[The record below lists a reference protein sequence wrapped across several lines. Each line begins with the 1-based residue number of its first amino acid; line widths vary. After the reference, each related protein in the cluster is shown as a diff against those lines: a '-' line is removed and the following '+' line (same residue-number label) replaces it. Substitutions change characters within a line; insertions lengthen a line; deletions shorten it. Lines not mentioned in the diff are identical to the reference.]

1 MFKSIFVTGLGGQGV
16 ITFAR
21 LIAGY
26 ASNQGLKVSLF
37 NSKGMAQRGGRVT
50 SEIRIS
56 SDHDL
61 VYGAR
66 LSAGGADILIGMEI
80 GEAVNSLSF
89 LKTGGLVLLINHAF
103 VPTSMILKKESYP
116 GFDQVR
122 EVFSQKTD
130 RFFGVAEPKNPY
142 NVFLLGVLGA
152 ILESVPEAL
161 PGFTCKGLEQ
171 TIKLSLKREL
181 EENLRVFQEGC
192 VYGEQ
197 LSGS

>member
-16 ITFAR
+16 ITFAK

-26 ASNQGLKVSLF
+26 ASDQGLKVSLF

-56 SDHDL
+56 SDHNS

-66 LSAGGADILIGMEI
+66 LSAGGADLLVGMEI

-89 LKTGGLVLLINHAF
+89 LKTGGLVLLINYAF
-103 VPTSMILKKESYP
+103 VPTSMILRKETYP
-116 GFDQVR
+116 GFDQVL

-130 RFFGVAEPKNPY
+130 RFFGVAEPKHPY
-142 NVFLLGVLGA
+142 NVYLLGILGA
-152 ILESVPEAL
+152 LLESIPDAL

-171 TIKLSLKREL
+171 TVKLSLKRDL

-192 VYGEQ
+192 VYGGQ

>member
-16 ITFAR
+16 ITLAK

-26 ASNQGLKVSLF
+26 ASDQGLKVSLF

-56 SDHDL
+56 SDRDI

-66 LSAGGADILIGMEI
+66 LSPGGADILIGMEI

-89 LKTGGLVLLINHAF
+89 LKTGGLVLLIDYAY
-103 VPTSMILKKESYP
+103 VPTSMILRKETYP
-116 GFDQVR
+116 SLDQVR
-122 EVFSQKTD
+122 EVFSHKTD
-130 RFFGVAEPKNPY
+130 RFFGVAEPKHPY
-142 NVFLLGVLGA
+142 NVFLLGALGA
-152 ILESVPEAL
+152 ILESLPEVL
-161 PGFTCKGLEQ
+161 PGFNCKGLEQ
-171 TIKLSLKREL
+171 RIKLSLKRDL

-192 VYGEQ
+192 VYGGQ
-197 LSGS
+197 LAGS

>member
-26 ASNQGLKVSLF
+26 ASDQGLKVSLF

-56 SDHDL
+56 SDRDS

-66 LSAGGADILIGMEI
+66 LSAGGADLLIGMEI
-80 GEAVNSLSF
+80 GEALNSLSF
-89 LKTGGLVLLINHAF
+89 LKTGGLVLLINYAF
-103 VPTSMILKKESYP
+103 VPTSMILRKEPYP
-116 GFDQVR
+116 SLDQVR

-130 RFFGVAEPKNPY
+130 RFFGVAEPQNPY

-152 ILESVPEAL
+152 ILESLPEAL

-171 TIKLSLKREL
+171 TVKLGLKRDL

-197 LSGS
+197 LAGS

>member
-16 ITFAR
+16 ITFAK
-21 LIAGY
+21 LIAEY
-26 ASNQGLKVSLF
+26 ASDQGLKVSLF

-56 SDHDL
+56 SDHDF

-66 LSAGGADILIGMEI
+66 LSAGGADLLIGMEI

-89 LKTGGLVLLINHAF
+89 LKTGGLVLLINYAF
-103 VPTSMILKKESYP
+103 VPTSMILRKETYP
-116 GFDQVR
+116 SLDQIR
-122 EVFSQKTD
+122 KVFSQKTD
-130 RFFGVAEPKNPY
+130 HFFGVAKPQNPY
-142 NVFLLGVLGA
+142 NVYLLGVLGA

-161 PGFTCKGLEQ
+161 PGFTCKGLEK
-171 TIKLSLKREL
+171 TIELNLKRDL

-192 VYGEQ
+192 VYGGQ
-197 LSGS
+197 FSGS

>member
-16 ITFAR
+16 ITFAK

-26 ASNQGLKVSLF
+26 ASDQGLKVSLF

-56 SDHDL
+56 SDHNF

-103 VPTSMILKKESYP
+103 VPTSMILRKETYP
-116 GFDQVR
+116 SIDQVR

-130 RFFGVAEPKNPY
+130 RFFGVAEPKHPY

-152 ILESVPEAL
+152 ILESLPEAL

-171 TIKLSLKREL
+171 TIKLSLKRDL

-192 VYGEQ
+192 VYGVQ

>member
-16 ITFAR
+16 ITFAK

-26 ASNQGLKVSLF
+26 ASDQGLKVSLF

-56 SDHDL
+56 SDHNS

-66 LSAGGADILIGMEI
+66 LSAGGADLLVGMEI

-89 LKTGGLVLLINHAF
+89 LKTGGLVLLINYAF
-103 VPTSMILKKESYP
+103 VPTSMILRKETYP
-116 GFDQVR
+116 GFDQVL

-130 RFFGVAEPKNPY
+130 RFFGVAEPKHPY
-142 NVFLLGVLGA
+142 NVYLLGILGA
-152 ILESVPEAL
+152 ILESIPDAL

-171 TIKLSLKREL
+171 TVKLSLKRDL

-192 VYGEQ
+192 VYGGQ

>member
-16 ITFAR
+16 ITFAK

-26 ASNQGLKVSLF
+26 ASDQGLKVSLF

-56 SDHDL
+56 SDHNF

-103 VPTSMILKKESYP
+103 VPATMILRKETYP
-116 GFDQVR
+116 SIDQVR

-130 RFFGVAEPKNPY
+130 RFFDVAEPRHPY
-142 NVFLLGVLGA
+142 NVFLLGVLGT
-152 ILESVPEAL
+152 ILESLPEAL

-171 TIKLSLKREL
+171 TIKLSLKRDL

-192 VYGEQ
+192 VYGVQ

>member
-16 ITFAR
+16 ITFAK

-26 ASNQGLKVSLF
+26 ASDQGLKVSLF

-66 LSAGGADILIGMEI
+66 LSAGEADFLIGMEI

-89 LKTGGLVLLINHAF
+89 LKTGGLVLLINYAF
-103 VPTSMILKKESYP
+103 VPTSMILRKETYP

-122 EVFSQKTD
+122 GVFSKKTD
-130 RFFGVAEPKNPY
+130 RFFGVAEPQNPH

-152 ILESVPEAL
+152 ILESLPEAL

-171 TIKLSLKREL
+171 TIKLSLKRDHK
-181 EENLRVFQEGC
+181 ENLRVFQEGY

-197 LSGS
+197 LAGS

>member
-37 NSKGMAQRGGRVT
+37 NSRGMAQRGGRVT

-56 SDHDL
+56 SDQDS

-66 LSAGGADILIGMEI
+66 LSAGGADLLIGMEI

-89 LKTGGLVLLINHAF
+89 LKTGGLVLLIDYAF
-103 VPTSMILKKESYP
+103 VPASMILRKETYP
-116 GFDQVR
+116 SFDQVR
-122 EVFSQKTD
+122 EIFSQKTD
-130 RFFGVAEPKNPY
+130 HFFAVAEPKHPH

-161 PGFTCKGLEQ
+161 PGFTCSGLEQ
-171 TIKLSLKREL
+171 TINLSLKRDI

>member
-50 SEIRIS
+50 SEIRMS
-56 SDHDL
+56 SDHDT

-66 LSAGGADILIGMEI
+66 LSAGGADLLIGMEI

-89 LKTGGLVLLINHAF
+89 LKTGGLVLLLDYAF
-103 VPTSMILKKESYP
+103 VPASMILKKETYP
-116 GFDQVR
+116 SFDQIR
-122 EVFSQKTD
+122 EVFSQKTNC
-130 RFFGVAEPKNPY
+130 FFGVAEPKHPY
-142 NVFLLGVLGA
+142 NVYLLGVLGA
-152 ILESVPEAL
+152 ILEHVPEAL

-171 TIKLSLKREL
+171 TVRWSLKQDL

-192 VYGEQ
+192 IYGGK
-197 LSGS
+197 LTGS

>member
-1 MFKSIFVTGLGGQGV
+1 MFKNIFVTGLGGQGI
-16 ITFAR
+16 ITFAK

-26 ASNQGLKVSLF
+26 ASDQGLKVSLF

-56 SDHDL
+56 SDQNSVH
-61 VYGAR
+61 GAR
-66 LSAGGADILIGMEI
+66 LSAGGADLLIGMEI

-89 LKTGGLVLLINHAF
+89 LKTGGLVLLINYAF
-103 VPTSMILKKESYP
+103 VSTSMILKKEAYP
-116 GFDQVR
+116 SFDQVR
-122 EVFSQKTD
+122 EIFSQKTD
-130 RFFGVAEPKNPY
+130 HFFGVAEPQNPY
-142 NVFLLGVLGA
+142 NVYLLGVLGT
-152 ILESVPEAL
+152 ILESIPDAL

-171 TIKLSLKREL
+171 TIKLSLKRDL

-192 VYGEQ
+192 VYGGQ

>member
-1 MFKSIFVTGLGGQGV
+1 MFKSMFVTGLGGQGV
-16 ITFAR
+16 ITFAK

-56 SDHDL
+56 SDQDS

-66 LSAGGADILIGMEI
+66 LSAGGADLLIGMEI

-89 LKTGGLVLLINHAF
+89 LKTGGLVLLINYAF
-103 VPTSMILKKESYP
+103 VPTSMILRKETYP
-116 GFDQVR
+116 SFDQVR

-130 RFFGVAEPKNPY
+130 RFF
-142 NVFLLGVLGA
+142 GA

-171 TIKLSLKREL
+171 TIKLSLKQDL

-192 VYGEQ
+192 VYGGQ
-197 LSGS
+197 LAGS